1 MVLPTPVTETKEEAR
16 TMTTAVMVLPT
27 PVTETKEEDQLRGTD
42 LSDLLARAAV
52 ERDIERAAG
61 VTDDLELEAVYDVQT
76 GVWTVQVFNH
86 TTGAGK
92 SLYQAS

>member
-1 MVLPTPVTETKEEAR
+1 METKEEAR
-16 TMTTAVMVLPT
+16 TMTTAVMVRPT
-27 PVTETKEEDQLRGTD
+27 PVTETKEEDQLRGAE

-76 GVWTVQVFNH
+76 GVWTVQVFNR